1 MITKTDLDWW
11 RGLVAEL
18 DWAFAT
24 TYAEG
29 APHEYVIPD
38 KTPGF
43 SKADCVRAARV
54 IRTFG
59 EPAKFYKATNI
70 YLALDDGWKYFPL
83 DRDVRD
89 TGIINR
95 GRAEHVYGA
104 QNHPRTYSGVA
115 SPYDAYASHWDSD
128 HGMTDDEQAK
138 TANLMREVFGS
149 KLWRTLDIGC
159 GTGLPLDLGLAE
171 PVRYVG
177 IDPSSAMLNELVWKH
192 KHLDGVQAM
201 TYSEAER
208 RRVLCG
214 TQFDTVLALGGS
226 ASYLT
231 PVEIGMLR
239 RRAKKAVLLMHYAPG
254 EAPITNDLPAAED
267 SLATASALGEQ
278 RRIGRFVATVIPA

>member
-1 MITKTDLDWW
+1 MITKTDLNWW
-11 RGLVAEL
+11 RNVVVEL
-18 DWAFAT
+18 DWTFAT

-43 SKADCVRAARV
+43 SKEDCVRAARV

-70 YLALDDGWKYFPL
+70 YLTLEDGWKYFPL
-83 DRDVRD
+83 DNDVRE

-95 GRAEHVYGA
+95 GRADHVYGA
-104 QNHPRTYSGVA
+104 QNHPRTFSGIESA
-115 SPYDAYASHWDSD
+115 YDAYASHWDSD
-128 HGMTDDEQAK
+128 HGMTEDEKEA
-138 TANLMREVFGS
+138 TVDLVREVFGS
-149 KLWRTLDIGC
+149 KLWRTLDIGS

-177 IDPSSAMLNELVWKH
+177 IDPSTAMLNELVWKH
-192 KHLDGVQAM
+192 KHLAGVHPM
-201 TYSEAER
+201 TYAEAER

-231 PVEIGMLR
+231 PAEIDMIRG
-239 RRAKKAVLLMHYAPG
+239 RAKRAVLLMHYAPG
-254 EAPITNDLPAAED
+254 ESPVTNDLPAAED
-267 SLATASALGEQ
+267 SLATASALGDQ